1 MAIWAFPKVLSLMVQ
16 QIGKYRLD
24 RDLGGAPRGR
34 VYLALHTVSHREV
47 ALKLLPE
54 TQRFSPEEREQ
65 ERKAFL
71 RSARVAGQLQHRNI
85 VAVLDSGA
93 EGGTAY
99 MAMEYFESTS
109 LERLLRDQPPMEP
122 ATALRILQQVAE
134 ALDYSHRSGLVHR
147 DIKPGKILCNRQG
160 VAKVT
165 GFGLAKSLTGR
176 DSRVGALP
184 PAPHYLAP
192 EQLKGDTTAFSDQY
206 SLATVAFRM
215 LAGKRPFEGGNVI
228 QLMQKIAFDP
238 PPNVSDLN
246 SRVRP
251 RVSAV
256 VTKALAK
263 QEKGRYPSCGE
274 FANALEAAIT
284 GEKLP
289 DTDAGKKGIRAALA
303 RYFGR

>member
-1 MAIWAFPKVLSLMVQ
+1 MAHWHGSGVLSLIMQ
-16 QIGKYRLD
+16 QIGKYRLE
-24 RDLGGAPRGR
+24 RELGGAANSR
-34 VYLALHTVSHREV
+34 VFLAIHATSHRKV

-54 TQRFSPEEREQ
+54 TQRFSVEEREQ

-71 RSARVAGQLQHRNI
+71 RTARVAGQLQHANI

-93 EGGTAY
+93 QGGTAF

-109 LERLLRDQPPMEP
+109 LEKMLRDQSPMEP
-122 ATALRILQQVAE
+122 ATALGILKQVAA

-147 DIKPGKILCNRQG
+147 DIKPGKVLCNRQG
-160 VAKVT
+160 EAKVT
-165 GFGLAKSLTGR
+165 GFGLARSLTGR

-192 EQLKGDTTAFSDQY
+192 EQLQGDTTAFSDQY

-228 QLMQKIAFDP
+228 QLMQKIAFDEP
-238 PPNVSDLN
+238 PSMSDLN
-246 SRVRP
+246 PRVRP

-256 VTKALAK
+256 VAKALAK
-263 QEKGRYPSCGE
+263 KESARYPSCGD
-274 FANALEAAIT
+274 FANALEAAI
-284 GEKLP
+284 GEKPLEP
-289 DTDAGKKGIRAALA
+289 DAGKMAIWAALA